1 MVQLREP
8 LAFHRV
14 GGEPIGRVGAHE
26 LFGFFVAGVDPG
38 VVGAYAQR
46 TAIEPQSKNKKSL
59 WKCENQG
66 LDGVSMLKFIGH
78 DPIGGKA
85 HQQHQVLC

>member
-1 MVQLREP
+1 MREP

-46 TAIEPQSKNKKSL
+46 TAIEPQSRNKSPYGSVKT
-59 WKCENQG
+59 KG
-66 LDGVSMLKFIGH
+66 
-78 DPIGGKA
+78 
-85 HQQHQVLC
+85 